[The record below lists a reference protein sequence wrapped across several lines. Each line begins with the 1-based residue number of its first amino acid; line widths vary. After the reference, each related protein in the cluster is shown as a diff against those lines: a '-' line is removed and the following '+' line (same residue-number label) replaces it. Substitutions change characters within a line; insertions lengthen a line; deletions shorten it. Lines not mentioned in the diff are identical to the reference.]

1 LQFHTDV
8 LRVNAGIAAHD
19 EQYITVGALHSMTFP
34 VFWKCQSND
43 QGVKRKAALRTFNP
57 RSQMKGQKN

>member
-1 LQFHTDV
+1 LHTDV
-8 LRVNAGIAAHD
+8 WRINAGIAAHD

-34 VFWKCQSND
+34 LFWKYQSYD
-43 QGVKRKAALRTFNP
+43 RGVKRKAALRTFNP